1 MSRSRRFS
9 GNLIVQPE
17 VVEQRLRTGV
27 ASVCCPAW
35 RGHIALVGETR
46 RFHSEPGRRVP
57 VAMFHQQSSR
67 SAAKLPSLC
76 REEFSRLDLAY
87 FTKYL
92 GQLRWGH
99 IYQKIVSPESQ
110 PVYLFCASSVK
121 LSNSF
126 DCGDYEQSCFGKR
139 TSGILGPHND
149 AGNNIGWHTLVLIIG
164 SGLEHQTSPR
174 RGHCTPSFCG
184 GQYQKYCVK
193 PWRRRK
199 RVERSIN
206 LRKTHSF
213 HYPKGG
219 G

>member
-1 MSRSRRFS
+1 MSASGDVSPTILSLRSEAPVLLS
-9 GNLIVQPE
+9 GIIFKARP
-17 VVEQRLRTGV
+17 GV
-27 ASVCCPAW
+27 
-35 RGHIALVGETR
+35 
-46 RFHSEPGRRVP
+46 FHKIS
-57 VAMFHQQSSR
+57 
-67 SAAKLPSLC
+67 
-76 REEFSRLDLAY
+76 
-87 FTKYL
+87 KYL